1 MLSNQYTWF
10 KNFKMVSQN
19 FDSQNVFDFNLC
31 SHSCKGGNVFL
42 SVGEGWD
49 GPPGGSRPC
58 WSGHITHNQTQMKHG
73 AVPVSGTPE
82 DLSSSTRSLGWE
94 AGLGWLKSRRYIF
107 HHGCTHQITLSLVIL
122 LNHLITL
129 NCPAFGY
136 FHTTAIISFTG
147 RGPSLCL
154 NNIQIAIWRKSLM
167 SHDFV
172 LSPPPRCRV

>member
-49 GPPGGSRPC
+49 GPPGGSRLC

-107 HHGCTHQITLSLVIL
+107 HHGCTHQITFITRYFIESSYYIELPRLWL
-122 LNHLITL
+122 FPYHCNHFLHGQGTV
-129 NCPAFGY
+129 P
-136 FHTTAIISFTG
+136 
-147 RGPSLCL
+147 
-154 NNIQIAIWRKSLM
+154 M
-167 SHDFV
+167 SQ
-172 LSPPPRCRV
+172 